1 MLKKKNRVN
10 KHLFTDV
17 IKGGTVYYSQNL
29 SLRVIKTQD
38 SKPKFSVYAPK
49 KELKS
54 AVKRNL
60 LRRRAQAV
68 LHKILTKV
76 DQKINCVIL
85 LKKGALDIPFPKLED
100 EIIFLLKKAR
110 IL

>member
-10 KHLFTDV
+10 KHLFTD
-17 IKGGTVYYSQNL
+17 IIQKGVVYYSQNL
-29 SLRVIKTQD
+29 SLRFIKTQNQ
-38 SKPKFSVYAPK
+38 KPRFSVYVPK

-68 LHKILTKV
+68 LRKILTKV

-85 LKKGALDIPFPKLED
+85 LKKGALDLPFLKLED